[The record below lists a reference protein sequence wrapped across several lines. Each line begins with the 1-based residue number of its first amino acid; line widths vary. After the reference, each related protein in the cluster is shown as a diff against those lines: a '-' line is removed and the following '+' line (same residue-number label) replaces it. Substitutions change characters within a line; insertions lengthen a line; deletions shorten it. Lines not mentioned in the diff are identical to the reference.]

1 MNVLEHRNLR
11 DLPAGS
17 KTSFFACK
25 FPITI
30 KTMDWRIGVRDGMSE
45 LDVLRTV
52 VGISVLVFFAKIL
65 AGVVSRFS
73 IPEVIGEITA
83 GIILG
88 PAALGGVIH
97 VFGGPLIELNELL
110 KAFAQIGG
118 IIILFAAGLESSFA
132 QFRAAGSPSF
142 AVAAMG
148 VVVPFVLGYYVPIQ
162 LGYEWQ
168 VAMLFGAALTATSIA
183 ITIRS
188 LENIRQL
195 HTEEARIMINAAVI
209 DDVLGLAVLAIVI
222 SIFQAGSIPSYFTIA
237 QTTIIALGLW
247 LGLLIGAVFV
257 LPRFLN
263 ITSLWKSEG
272 TAEAAATASCFGFA
286 GLAAALGLS
295 PIVGAFAAGMAIAS
309 SKAIGRIKEYI
320 EKLKFIFA
328 PLFFAVIGTYL
339 NFGSARNIN
348 FVVFSAVLTV
358 AVVSK
363 VVGCGLPAALFL
375 RDPDRGLRVGIGMVS
390 RGEVG
395 FIIAGIG
402 VATGV
407 LSGDAYAA
415 LLTVIIAAD
424 ILTPFLLRRAFSA
437 PILKGRLYGLRGHKS

>member
-1 MNVLEHRNLR
+1 MAT
-11 DLPAGS
+11 P
-17 KTSFFACK
+17 
-25 FPITI
+25 
-30 KTMDWRIGVRDGMSE
+30 E

-65 AGVVSRFS
+65 AGVFS
-73 IPEVIGEITA
+73 KFGIPEVIGEISA
-83 GIILG
+83 GIVLG
-88 PAALGGVIH
+88 PAAFGGLIH

-110 KAFAQIGG
+110 RAFAEIGG
-118 IIILFAAGLESSFA
+118 IIILFAAGLESTFG
-132 QFRAAGSPSF
+132 QFRAAGAPSF

-188 LENIRQL
+188 LENLRQL

-237 QTTIIALGLW
+237 STTITALGLW

-257 LPRFLN
+257 LPRFFD
-263 ITSLWKSEG
+263 ITTLWKSEG

-320 EKLKFIFA
+320 EKLKMIFA

-339 NFGSARNIN
+339 NFTSATSIS
-348 FVVFSAVLTV
+348 FVFFLAVLG
-358 AVVSK
+358 AALVSK
-363 VVGCGLPAALFL
+363 IAGCGLPAALFL

-402 VATGV
+402 LTTGV
-407 LSGDAYAA
+407 VAQDAYAA
-415 LLTVIIAAD
+415 LLTVIMATT
-424 ILTPFLLRRAFSA
+424 ILTPFLLKRAFSG
-437 PILKGRLYGLRGHKS
+437 PILKGRLYGLRGHRP

>member
-1 MNVLEHRNLR
+1 MAAPELE
-11 DLPAGS
+11 
-17 KTSFFACK
+17 
-25 FPITI
+25 
-30 KTMDWRIGVRDGMSE
+30 
-45 LDVLRTV
+45 VLRTV

-65 AGVVSRFS
+65 GGVFS
-73 IPEVIGEITA
+73 KFNIPEVIGEISA
-83 GIILG
+83 GIVLG
-88 PAALGGVIH
+88 PAALGGLIN
-97 VFGGPLIELNELL
+97 VFGGPLIQLNDLL
-110 KAFAQIGG
+110 SAFAQIGG
-118 IIILFAAGLESSFA
+118 IIILFAAGLESTFA
-132 QFRAAGSPSF
+132 QFRAAGGASF
-142 AVAAMG
+142 SVAAMG
-148 VVVPFVLGYYVPIQ
+148 VVVPFLLGFYVPIQ

-183 ITIRS
+183 ITIRT

-222 SIFQAGSIPSYFTIA
+222 SIFEQGSFPSYFMIA
-237 QTTIIALGLW
+237 RTTITALGLW
-247 LGLLIGAVFV
+247 LGLLIGAVFI
-257 LPRFLN
+257 LPKFLD
-263 ITSLWKSEG
+263 ITTLWKSEG

-320 EKLKFIFA
+320 AKLKFIFA

-339 NFGSARNIN
+339 DFASMRNIR
-348 FVVFSAVLTV
+348 VVLFIAVLAV

-363 VVGCGLPAALFL
+363 IIGCGVPAGLFL

-402 VATGV
+402 ITSGV
-407 LSGDAYAA
+407 ITADAYAA
-415 LLTVIIAAD
+415 LLTVIMAAD

-437 PILKGRLYGLRGHKS
+437 PILKGRLYGSRGYKS